1 MNLVDSSGW
10 LAFFSDNCNANN
22 FLLPITNVNVLL
34 IPTIVIYE
42 VFKVILR
49 ERGEQD
55 AIIVQAHLQ
64 QGTVIELSSET
75 ALHASKISLDYR
87 LPMADSIIYAT
98 ALEHDATIWTQDEH
112 FKDLKNVKYFQY
124 KQ

>member
-10 LAFFSDNCNANN
+10 LSFFSDNCNAKN
-22 FLLPITNVNVLL
+22 FLLPITNVNALL

-49 ERGEQD
+49 ESGEQD
-55 AIIVQAHLQ
+55 ALLAQAHLQ
-64 QGTVIELSSET
+64 QGTISELSTET
-75 ALHASKISLDYR
+75 ALQASKISLEYR

-112 FKDLKNVKYFQY
+112 FKDLKNVKYFPF